1 VLTYNVSEQHKCTFP
16 IFCETVKVITGYKAA
31 PLVLTYNVSEQHKC
45 TFPIIQQNVM
55 SNNSKVPSVPQFNSL
70 VQRFIKGQ
78 EVLVSG
84 IRMLEN
90 QR

>member
-1 VLTYNVSEQHKCTFP
+1 
-16 IFCETVKVITGYKAA
+16 
-31 PLVLTYNVSEQHKC
+31 
-45 TFPIIQQNVM
+45 M

-70 VQRFIKGQ
+70 VQRFIKGK